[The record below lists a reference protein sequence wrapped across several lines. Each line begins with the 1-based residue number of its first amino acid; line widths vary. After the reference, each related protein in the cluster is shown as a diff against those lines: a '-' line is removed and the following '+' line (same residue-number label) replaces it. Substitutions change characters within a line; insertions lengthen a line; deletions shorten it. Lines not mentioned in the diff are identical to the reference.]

1 VVFSLYN
8 TKEEITVEGY
18 DILQLNKTR
27 IRNIISSKNN
37 NLRRR
42 WLDFRNGHSIYLIFL
57 MTFAN
62 FVTIQYKLL
71 IEKVPFLTHSI
82 FSSIWVFAIV
92 FVAAYVPL
100 GMIIGYWHRKNQF
113 SVEQEALFS
122 QNQIGA
128 TINLF
133 LIDLIDGKVT
143 EEEKQ
148 HMRNYL
154 LKIMKRSPRPPITGN
169 GEANKSPQSEPK
181 VNPERTQ

>member
-1 VVFSLYN
+1 MRSHN
-8 TKEEITVEGY
+8 WM
-18 DILQLNKTR
+18 
-27 IRNIISSKNN
+27 
-37 NLRRR
+37 RRR

-62 FVTIQYKLL
+62 FVTIQYQLL
-71 IEKVPFLTHSI
+71 LQRVPAIHDLHINIWI
-82 FSSIWVFAIV
+82 FALI
-92 FVAAYVPL
+92 FVAIYLPV

-113 SVEQEALFS
+113 SVEAEALFN

-128 TINLF
+128 TMTLF

-154 LKIMKRSPRPPITGN
+154 LKIMRQANRPYAGVDKISDP
-169 GEANKSPQSEPK
+169 ANKIGGQMESDSKLNIQKTE
-181 VNPERTQ
+181 